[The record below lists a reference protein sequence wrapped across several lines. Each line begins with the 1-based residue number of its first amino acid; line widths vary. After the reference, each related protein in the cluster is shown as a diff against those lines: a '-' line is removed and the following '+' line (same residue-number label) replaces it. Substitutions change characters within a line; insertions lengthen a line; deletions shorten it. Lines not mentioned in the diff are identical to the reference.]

1 MNWIVVSHKTFLG
14 SMNLSLSGKV
24 GMRAVIYYLST
35 TILAVILG
43 IVLVVSIRPGD
54 SGDIGR
60 AEQQDPAMK
69 KNVTTADTL
78 MDLLRNSFPPN
89 LFQATTQQY
98 KTLIIYPGEE
108 IVSRTKHILTVIVI
122 SVSYYIVL
130 TFKKVDPK
138 TNFTVDPS
146 DKETWDYKK
155 TWSNNPNL
163 LGLIVFSIVT
173 GWTG

>member
-1 MNWIVVSHKTFLG
+1 MNWIVTHKTFLG

-108 IVSRTKHILTVIVI
+108 IVSRKKHIDRHII
-122 SVSYYIVL
+122 SYRLDV
-130 TFKKVDPK
+130 
-138 TNFTVDPS
+138 
-146 DKETWDYKK
+146 
-155 TWSNNPNL
+155 
-163 LGLIVFSIVT
+163 
-173 GWTG
+173 

>member
-1 MNWIVVSHKTFLG
+1 
-14 SMNLSLSGKV
+14 MNLSLSGKV

-60 AEQQDPAMK
+60 AEQQDPAKK

-78 MDLLRNSFPPN
+78 MDRLRNSFPPN
-89 LFQATTQQY
+89 IVQATTQQY

-108 IVSRTKHILTVIVI
+108 IVTDSKTGLTI
-122 SVSYYIVL
+122 
-130 TFKKVDPK
+130 DP
-138 TNFTVDPS
+138 D
-146 DKETWDYKK
+146 DKETWNFKK
-155 TWSNNPNL
+155 TWSNNSNI
-163 LGLIVFSIVT
+163 LGLIVFSLVIGVAIVVC
-173 GWTG
+173 GEAGKPLLQFF

>member
-1 MNWIVVSHKTFLG
+1 
-14 SMNLSLSGKV
+14 MNLSLSGKV

-108 IVSRTKHILTVIVI
+108 IVSRKKHIDRHSI
-122 SVSYYIVL
+122 SYPYHLDI
-130 TFKKVDPK
+130 
-138 TNFTVDPS
+138 
-146 DKETWDYKK
+146 
-155 TWSNNPNL
+155 
-163 LGLIVFSIVT
+163 
-173 GWTG
+173 